1 MSPIASSL
9 SCFRRAARLV
19 AVLGVV
25 LGLAACATGPDPRDP
40 LETWNRKVS
49 VFNEAA
55 DSLVLKPA
63 AIGYRQVLPPLV
75 RTGVANFFSNLSD
88 VWSTANNLL
97 QLRVQ
102 NAAESWMRVGVN
114 TLFGVGGIF
123 DVATDMGIERH
134 REDFGQTLGRWG
146 METGPYIVLPLLG
159 PSTLRDT
166 VALPVDRWGDPI
178 SGFEAGTQTGLYV
191 LRAVDVRSN
200 LLRASSVLDDVA
212 LDKYSFTRDAY
223 LQRRRAQIWRPGAD
237 EDDNEKDEAQP
248 SSASQPVAP
257 APAR

>member
-1 MSPIASSL
+1 MIRP
-9 SCFRRAARLV
+9 ARCV
-19 AVLGVV
+19 ALLGLV

-40 LETWNRKVS
+40 LEPWNRKVS
-49 VFNEAA
+49 GFNETV

-63 AIGYRQVLPPLV
+63 AIGYREVVPPLA

-88 VWSTANNLL
+88 VWSTANNVL
-97 QLRVQ
+97 QLRPQ

-166 VALPVDRWGDPI
+166 VALPVDRWGDPT
-178 SGFEAGTQTGLYV
+178 SAFEPGAETALYV

-223 LQRRRAQIWRPGAD
+223 LQRRRAQIWRPSAD
-237 EDDNEKDEAQP
+237 EDDSGQYEAEP
-248 SSASQPVAP
+248 PSASTPATAP